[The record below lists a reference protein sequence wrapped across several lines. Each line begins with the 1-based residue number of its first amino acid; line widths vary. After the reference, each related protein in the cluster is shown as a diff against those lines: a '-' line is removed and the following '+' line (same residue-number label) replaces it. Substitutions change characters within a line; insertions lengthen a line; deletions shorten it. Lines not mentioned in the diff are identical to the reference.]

1 MKLSTWII
9 LIIAIG
15 LIGGIGIPSVF
26 AHNPYFEI
34 KTSKDIL
41 KFCEFFYD
49 EYVLLGA
56 DTLAE
61 QHPSFPN
68 LRACGILYDH
78 VAWKSTHVGRDI
90 VLIAE
95 IEKYLGDAGYIK
107 ERHIKNSDKI
117 PTWIKN
123 DAKMWVRGEATD
135 MLFAFGIRTMLEN
148 HILNPSLHNNDRN
161 CNENKI
167 CIEKL
172 DFIKYSYT
180 NRYGQ
185 EITEKYTVDSVNTDE
200 IIIKAERISRE
211 GKEDTSISVNNDGT
225 IATNKKCCVINKFM
239 FLVPINFGDMISE
252 DLKVIGETSY
262 DFNSKTHQVWIAQNA
277 EKLDTLIIDKKSG
290 IVFSDSHKEVG
301 SITTWEKVE
310 LKDTNILEKKYLT
323 TELFIPKWFKTIT
336 MWLVDGLI
344 SESEYLNATEN
355 LLERGIIRI

>member
-68 LRACGILYDH
+68 LRACGILYNH
-78 VAWKSTHVGRDI
+78 VAWKSTHMGRDI

-123 DAKMWVRGEATD
+123 DAKMWVRGEVTD
-135 MLFAFGIRTMLEN
+135 TLFAFGIRTMLEN

-185 EITEKYTVDSVNTDE
+185 EITEKYAVDSVNTDE
-200 IIIKAERISRE
+200 IIMKAERISRE
-211 GKEDTSISVNNDGT
+211 GKENTSISVNNDGM
-225 IATNKKCCVINKFM
+225 ISTNKKCCVINKFM
-239 FLVPINFGDMISE
+239 FLMPINFGDMISE
-252 DLKVIGETSY
+252 NLKVIGETSY
-262 DFNSKTHQVWIAQNA
+262 EFNSKTHQVWIAQNA

-290 IVFSDSHKEVG
+290 IVFSDSHKEIG
-301 SITTWEKVE
+301 AITTWEKVE